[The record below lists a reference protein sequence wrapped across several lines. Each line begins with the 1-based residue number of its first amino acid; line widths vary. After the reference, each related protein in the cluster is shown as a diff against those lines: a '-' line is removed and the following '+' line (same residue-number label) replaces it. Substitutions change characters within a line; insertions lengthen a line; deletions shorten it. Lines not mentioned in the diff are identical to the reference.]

1 MSELE
6 IFELGLALA
15 KALGGDKEAIA
26 DIALLYRRHPE
37 MFENFQD
44 VVRTIEEVAKDP
56 EIIIQAK
63 REGGLLAIKQLDQ
76 NKMGEIAVQNDN
88 GTNVIFH
95 TNKKRLK
102 ELEKIKQSL
111 VETPTPSTH
120 RSKSAGELMKEKPS
134 SGANA
139 HSMIVTDGRDAHTP
153 YTQAQSLDE
162 RLVQKHISSAGHI
175 LPQTDKSK
183 YKEEENET
191 NLNKTNT
198 RRRR

>member
-44 VVRTIEEVAKDP
+44 VVRTIEEVVKDP
-56 EIIIQAK
+56 EIITQAK
-63 REGGLLAIKQLDQ
+63 REGGLLAIKQLDR

-120 RSKSAGELMKEKPS
+120 RSNSAGELMKENPS

-139 HSMIVTDGRDAHTP
+139 HSMIVTDD
-153 YTQAQSLDE
+153 
-162 RLVQKHISSAGHI
+162 I
-175 LPQTDKSK
+175 LPQADKSQSK
-183 YKEEENET
+183 SKPQYHLEDEISV
-191 NLNKTNT
+191 NKPNKK
-198 RRRR
+198 RR

>member
-44 VVRTIEEVAKDP
+44 VVKTIEEVIKDP
-56 EIIIQAK
+56 EIIMKAK
-63 REGGLLAIKQLDQ
+63 TEGALLAIKELDG
-76 NKMGEIAVQNDN
+76 NKMGEIAIQNDN
-88 GTNVIFH
+88 GTNVVFH
-95 TNKKRLK
+95 TNKKRIK

-120 RSKSAGELMKEKPS
+120 RSKSAGELMKEKILS
-134 SGANA
+134 SGTNA
-139 HSMIVTDGRDAHTP
+139 HSMIAT
-153 YTQAQSLDE
+153 E
-162 RLVQKHISSAGHI
+162 NI
-175 LPQTDKSK
+175 LPQTDKSQEAQKEQRSSASQIQKPK
-183 YKEEENET
+183 YKEED
-191 NLNKTNT
+191 TNT
-198 RRRR
+198 LNSTKRRKR